1 MFGDDACTFFYGSCK
16 KGYTPIDMTQEEA
29 LHILKLGHNAY
40 ITGSAGSGK
49 TFLLNKYIRHLKSH
63 GVAVGITASTG
74 IAATHMNGMTIHSW
88 SGVGIAE
95 ELHENDMR
103 KLAER
108 TPLMKRLT
116 KAKVLIIDEVSML
129 HPYYLDLVEKV
140 CRMAKGN
147 DAPFGGMQVVLC
159 GDFFQLPP
167 VGQRKDEVAF
177 INESKAWQD
186 MELRICY
193 LHEQFRHEVGE
204 LSSVLKDIRANT
216 ISEETLAPLRERYRR
231 EIDSAITPTKLHTH
245 NRNVDA
251 INERHLAELPG
262 ESKLFSMFT
271 HGRDKLCESL
281 KRSCLAPERLHL
293 KKDAVVMFVKNNFDE
308 GYVNGTLG
316 TVVEFA
322 DDGLPVVE
330 LANGKRITV
339 HQEGW
344 RIEEDG
350 KVKAEITQLPL
361 RLAWAIT
368 VHKSQGMTLDAAE
381 IDLSSSFV
389 EGMGYVALS
398 RVRSLEGL
406 KLMGL
411 NTTAL
416 QVHPK
421 VLVLDKD
428 LLASSEEASQEL
440 AAHPAREKMQKD
452 FLESILPEEEE
463 KKITTAE
470 KTRALIEEH
479 YDVAEVALRRG
490 LTEGTII
497 GHLEQMAESGEGI
510 DTSHFKKN
518 FPGNRF
524 TLIKDAFT
532 EAGDEKLSPARQ
544 LLPADYTWDE
554 MRIVRLILRS
564 QKVRQPAGE

>member
-1 MFGDDACTFFYGSCK
+1 
-16 KGYTPIDMTQEEA
+16 MTQEEA

-49 TFLLNKYIRHLKSH
+49 TFLLNGYIRHLKSH

-95 ELHENDMR
+95 ELHEHDMR

-108 TPLMKRLT
+108 APLMKRLT
-116 KAKVLIIDEVSML
+116 KAKVLVIDEVSML
-129 HPYYLDLVEKV
+129 HPYYLDLVDKV

-147 DAPFGGMQVVLC
+147 DIPFGGMQVILC

-177 INESKAWQD
+177 INESKAWQSMD
-186 MELRICY
+186 LRICY
-193 LHEQFRHEVGE
+193 LHEQFRHEEGE
-204 LSSVLKDIRANT
+204 LFSVLKDIRANT
-216 ISEETLAPLRERYRR
+216 VSEETLVPLRKRYKR
-231 EIDSAITPTKLHTH
+231 EIDSTITPTKLHTH
-245 NRNVDA
+245 NRDVDA
-251 INERHLAELPG
+251 INERQLAELPG
-262 ESKLFSMFT
+262 EPKLFPMFT
-271 HGRDKLCESL
+271 HGREKLCESL
-281 KRSCLAPERLHL
+281 KRSCLAPERLYL

-322 DDGLPVVE
+322 DDGLPIVE
-330 LANGKRITV
+330 LMNGKRITV

-381 IDLSSSFV
+381 IDLSKSFV

-421 VLVLDKD
+421 VLVLDKG

-440 AAHPAREKMQKD
+440 AANPAREKMQKE
-452 FLESILPEEEE
+452 FLESILPAEEE
-463 KKITTAE
+463 KKVTTTE
-470 KTRALIEEH
+470 KTRALVEEH
-479 YDVAEVALRRG
+479 YTVAEVALRRG

-497 GHLEQMAESGEGI
+497 SHLEEMTENGEGI
-510 DTSHFKKN
+510 DIPYLKDS
-518 FPGNRF
+518 FPEDRF
-524 TLIKDAFT
+524 TLIEKAFT
-532 EAGDEKLSPARQ
+532 KAGDEKLSPARS

-564 QKVRQPAGE
+564 RKVRQPAGK